1 MSLFYG
7 FIWFNNTLK
16 LKGDDIMREV
26 TSEDVIT
33 SLKGVSYPTTKKE
46 MVEQA
51 KKNHASDDIVHAIE
65 NLPREEFR
73 TTVDIA
79 TLFEDKSRRR

>member
-1 MSLFYG
+1 
-7 FIWFNNTLK
+7 
-16 LKGDDIMREV
+16 MREV

-33 SLKGVSYPTTKKE
+33 SLKGVSYPATKKE

-51 KKNHASDDIVHAIE
+51 KKNNASDDIVHVIE
-65 NLPREEFR
+65 NLPREKFR

>member
-1 MSLFYG
+1 
-7 FIWFNNTLK
+7 
-16 LKGDDIMREV
+16 MREV

-33 SLKGVSYPTTKKE
+33 SLKGVSYPATKKE

-51 KKNHASDDIVHAIE
+51 KKNNASDDVVHAIE
-65 NLPREEFR
+65 NLPREKFR

>member
-1 MSLFYG
+1 
-7 FIWFNNTLK
+7 
-16 LKGDDIMREV
+16 MREV

-51 KKNHASDDIVHAIE
+51 KKDKADADVIRAIE
-65 NLPREEFR
+65 NLPREKFR

>member
-1 MSLFYG
+1 
-7 FIWFNNTLK
+7 
-16 LKGDDIMREV
+16 MREV

-51 KKNHASDDIVHAIE
+51 KKNNASDDVIHTIE
-65 NLPREEFR
+65 NLPREKFR

-79 TLFEDKSRRR
+79 TLFEDKPRRR

>member
-1 MSLFYG
+1 
-7 FIWFNNTLK
+7 
-16 LKGDDIMREV
+16 MREV

-33 SLKGVSYPTTKKE
+33 SLKGISYPATKKE
-46 MVEQA
+46 MIQQA
-51 KKNHASDDIVHAIE
+51 KENNADDDVVHAIE
-65 NLPREEFR
+65 NLPRENFR